1 MVQWMQPVWM
11 TWPPGEIHLALRKQK
26 CAANHSRII
35 ATWYHLGQDTYFP
48 APGMGMPEEAEDSH
62 QRVIGYSP
70 SSKDTLLQSAIEGH
84 VLVKN
89 TKQALPLQSP
99 RLVSVFGYDAK
110 GPDKMEFREVS
121 MPAVSPLIQDNSTLW
136 VGGGSGQNSPAYV
149 DAPINALQ
157 RRAQEDGTSLL
168 WNFNSQ
174 EPQVNPTTDACLV
187 FINSYATES
196 LDRQGLTDEYSDTL
210 VTNVARKCNNTVVVI
225 HNAGIRLVD
234 PWIENENVTAVLFA
248 HLPGQD
254 TGRAVVDLLYGKANP
269 SGRLPYTVARTPEDY
284 GSLLHPD
291 PREGKY
297 WLYPQSDFS
306 EGVLIDYRAFDAHN
320 ITPRYEFGFG
330 LSYTT
335 FDYSNLKVH
344 WSNVSTTA
352 YPPST
357 AIEQGGNPHLWD
369 EIATVSAQVTNTG
382 DIDGDEVAQL
392 YVGIPNGP
400 IRQLRGF
407 DKMRIVAG
415 ETVPVAFPLTRR
427 DLSVWDVTAQQWHL
441 QEGEYKL
448 YVGRSSRD
456 LPLTGKLTI

>member
-1 MVQWMQPVWM
+1 M
-11 TWPPGEIHLALRKQK
+11 
-26 CAANHSRII
+26 
-35 ATWYHLGQDTYFP
+35 
-48 APGMGMPEEAEDSH
+48 
-62 QRVIGYSP
+62 
-70 SSKDTLLQSAIEGH
+70 SKKD
-84 VLVKN
+84 
-89 TKQALPLQSP
+89 
-99 RLVSVFGYDAK
+99 
-110 GPDKMEFREVS
+110 
-121 MPAVSPLIQDNSTLW
+121 
-136 VGGGSGQNSPAYV
+136 
-149 DAPINALQ
+149 
-157 RRAQEDGTSLL
+157 
-168 WNFNSQ
+168 
-174 EPQVNPTTDACLV
+174 C
-187 FINSYATES
+187 
-196 LDRQGLTDEYSDTL
+196 
-210 VTNVARKCNNTVVVI
+210 
-225 HNAGIRLVD
+225 
-234 PWIENENVTAVLFA
+234 
-248 HLPGQD
+248 
-254 TGRAVVDLLYGKANP
+254 
-269 SGRLPYTVARTPEDY
+269 
-284 GSLLHPD
+284 
-291 PREGKY
+291 
-297 WLYPQSDFS
+297 
-306 EGVLIDYRAFDAHN
+306 RAFDAHN